1 MLQPE
6 ARHFLA
12 GVEYATEAPDQDLF
26 PGKGWAWELYVTY
39 SEALGNAYYVVGSE
53 AVSSSRMSPNALFF
67 PSQGSKVVKCL
78 KRGLSPSL
86 LKQPQ

>member
-26 PGKGWAWELYVTY
+26 PGKGWAWEPYVTY

-53 AVSSSRMSPNALFF
+53 AVSSSIP
-67 PSQGSKVVKCL
+67 
-78 KRGLSPSL
+78 
-86 LKQPQ
+86 

>member
-53 AVSSSRMSPNALFF
+53 AVSSSIPQSLQMHCFF
-67 PSQGSKVVKCL
+67 HRRDPKWSND
-78 KRGLSPSL
+78 
-86 LKQPQ
+86 